1 MLVFVNMTAPS
12 ERRSSWR
19 RPSSSECCMK
29 KLVASGR
36 VIGRKGLCD
45 VALVGVAGEWG
56 VAVTDVMEKYGESGD
71 VTENW
76 SHE

>member
-1 MLVFVNMTAPS
+1 
-12 ERRSSWR
+12 
-19 RPSSSECCMK
+19 MK